1 MNIRNKFKELDS
13 ETQTLVLN
21 IGWSMYE
28 HGKHV
33 VAETEREETEEI
45 QKKTE
50 ERIREIRRNAD
61 KRTQDLETELQE
73 TKDTASRREKELH
86 NRFRE
91 EVTRRAE
98 ELSSER
104 EKRYQEEIARL
115 RDDTQKERE
124 GSIQRLKDITEKLM
138 GSAENSSKRGKVGE
152 IIALDEVRRVFK
164 DAIDIEEKGR
174 EGRSGDIHV
183 RLPGIGN
190 IILDIKHHAKGAGGV
205 RKKDREKLL
214 RDLDEE
220 KNDAVAGVLVATQAT
235 IQGMEP
241 GSILYSPRHNRP
253 MIACELRGDW
263 DRLRDIRSIITNIL
277 THKSMDIIEE
287 EKSIHTSEITK
298 DLRMLLKSLVSS
310 KCRLQNEIRETTN
323 QMGEICSLLV
333 RLGEDNKIKED
344 ELILSK
350 LVIGSETT
358 KKPLNLRS
366 VIPKKGLSK
375 KRTNDIR
382 NFMISSGVII
392 KENDD
397 MINVALRE

>member
-1 MNIRNKFKELDS
+1 MNIRNKFKDLDS

-21 IGWSMYE
+21 IGLSMYE

-45 QKKTE
+45 HKKME
-50 ERIREIRRNAD
+50 EKIREIRRNAD
-61 KRTQDLETELQE
+61 KKTQDLETELQE

-115 RDDTQKERE
+115 RDDTRKERE

-205 RKKDREKLL
+205 RKKI
-214 RDLDEE
+214 
-220 KNDAVAGVLVATQAT
+220 V
-235 IQGMEP
+235 
-241 GSILYSPRHNRP
+241 
-253 MIACELRGDW
+253 
-263 DRLRDIRSIITNIL
+263 
-277 THKSMDIIEE
+277 KSY
-287 EKSIHTSEITK
+287 
-298 DLRMLLKSLVSS
+298 
-310 KCRLQNEIRETTN
+310 
-323 QMGEICSLLV
+323 
-333 RLGEDNKIKED
+333 
-344 ELILSK
+344 
-350 LVIGSETT
+350 
-358 KKPLNLRS
+358 S
-366 VIPKKGLSK
+366 VI
-375 KRTNDIR
+375 
-382 NFMISSGVII
+382 
-392 KENDD
+392 
-397 MINVALRE
+397 